1 MAVANQTEL
10 AQAFADRG
18 WRVTRDETSQPCGEL
33 RVGDRV
39 LLAILSKRSPVFPFH
54 LGGWI
59 TTDALSVAYTVIFH
73 PRKRVAESVPLVRS
87 PEISIPREIAS
98 DEELDE
104 ACAAWL
110 GFAREADLEAGMAI
124 LLDKD
129 ARPLGSGNAMHL
141 SALAATGGVEVLAGY
156 AEALVQGDRLG
167 FVNYITADHIA
178 AALAFAQRRRAEPGW
193 LPRAPRLRV

>member
-39 LLAILSKRSPVFPFH
+39 LLAILSKRSPTFAFH

-73 PRKRVAESVPLVRS
+73 PRKRVAESVPLVSS
-87 PEISIPREIAS
+87 PEISIAREIAS
-98 DEELDE
+98 DEDIDG
-104 ACAAWL
+104 ACAAWIT
-110 GFAREADLEAGMAI
+110 FAHEADLDAGMAV
-124 LLDKD
+124 LLDKE

-156 AEALVQGDRLG
+156 AEALAQGDRLG
-167 FVNYITADHIA
+167 FVNYITAEHIA
-178 AALAFAQRRRAEPGW
+178 AALAFAQRRRDEPGW
-193 LPRAPRLRV
+193 LPRSPRLRV

>member
-39 LLAILSKRSPVFPFH
+39 LLAILTKRSPVFPFH
-54 LGGWI
+54 VGGWV

-87 PEISIPREIAS
+87 PEISIAREIAS
-98 DEELDE
+98 DADIDG

-110 GFAREADLEAGMAI
+110 AFAQEADLEAGMAV
-124 LLDKD
+124 LLDKE

-141 SALAATGGVEVLAGY
+141 SALAATGGAEVLGRY
-156 AEALVQGDRLG
+156 AEAFAQGDRLG
-167 FVNYITADHIA
+167 FVNYISAEHIA
-178 AALAFAQRRRAEPGW
+178 AALAFAQRRMAEPDW
-193 LPRAPRLRV
+193 LPRSPKLRV